1 MFTLEINSASESP
14 QRRELDP
21 GVYKIGRSIWSD
33 IRIKSGTLLKH
44 HMTLAVQEDGFKLI
58 AFGELEVNGRPAQS
72 LITPKSGTRCRVG
85 DVELVFIHPY
95 KTAEELLDE
104 SDSRYEESRA
114 QVQPEKPK
122 EDREIPATIS
132 PVAPTVSPSAQDIKD
147 SQAWIATKK
156 ALQKAILE
164 KMDLYKRGIIDGLN
178 DEDLRAEATD
188 TAQSILASQHIEVP
202 AHLNKRLLIQE
213 TVAESIGL
221 GPLEPLLADNTVSEV
236 MINGPDQIY
245 LERNGKIERSST
257 RFTGN
262 SSLLSVI
269 ERIVSPLGR
278 RIDEGSPMVDARLKD
293 GSRVNAIIPPLSL
306 IGPVVTIRKFSA
318 EKYNL
323 DKLVGFGSLSPEM
336 ARFLEICVRH
346 RKNIVVC
353 GGTGSG
359 KTTFLNALSDCI
371 PHFERII
378 TIEDAA
384 ELQLAQEHVISLES
398 RPANVEKTGEVTIRD
413 LVKNSLRMRP
423 DRIIVGECR
432 GAEALDMLQA
442 MNTGPEGSMTTAHS
456 NSPRDLLSRLEVM
469 VLMSGMDLPVRVIRE
484 QIASAVDIIV
494 HQSRFSDGRR
504 RVTSIVEV
512 DGMEEDVV
520 LMQKLFEFRQSSIDA
535 DGRLHG
541 EFKSL
546 GIAPRF
552 YTELQEAG
560 VELDRSIFMST
571 ANETSTC

>member
-1 MFTLEINSASESP
+1 MFKLQIRTASDAP
-14 QRRELDP
+14 QTRELDP
-21 GVYKIGRSIWSD
+21 GIYKLGRSIWSD
-33 IRIKSGTLLKH
+33 IRIKSSHLLKH
-44 HMTLAVQEDGFKLI
+44 HMTLAIQEDGFKLI
-58 AFGELEVNGRPAQS
+58 ALGELEVNGRPAQS
-72 LITPKSGTRCRVG
+72 LMTPESGTHCRVG
-85 DVELVFIHPY
+85 DVELTFLHSY

-104 SDSRYEESRA
+104 EDDRIQARQTTTSES
-114 QVQPEKPK
+114 
-122 EDREIPATIS
+122 T
-132 PVAPTVSPSAQDIKD
+132 PSAPAAPYRPETPAMSPTPQDIEETRV
-147 SQAWIATKK
+147 WTATKK

-188 TAQSILASQHIEVP
+188 TAQSILAGQQIDVP
-202 AHLNKRLLIQE
+202 PHLNKRRLIQE

-221 GPLEPLLADNTVSEV
+221 GPLEPLLADSSVSEIMV
-236 MINGPDQIY
+236 NGPNQIY
-245 LERNGKIERSST
+245 IERNGKIERSTT
-257 RFTGN
+257 RFTGD

-306 IGPVVTIRKFSA
+306 IGPVVTIRKFST

-323 DKLVGFGSLSPEM
+323 DRLVDFGSLNPEM

-371 PHFERII
+371 PNYERIV

-442 MNTGPEGSMTTAHS
+442 MNTGHEGSMTTAHS

-520 LMQKLFEFRQSSIDA
+520 LMQKLFEFRQSSIGE

-571 ANETSTC
+571 SKETSTC

>member
-1 MFTLEINSASESP
+1 MFTLEIRVATEEP
-14 QRRELDP
+14 QTRELDP

-33 IRIKSGTLLKH
+33 IRIKSGQLLKH
-44 HMTLAVQEDGFKLI
+44 HMTLAVQEDGFKLV
-58 AFGELEVNGRPAQS
+58 ALGDLEVNGRRAQS
-72 LITPKSGTRCRVG
+72 LITPESGTCCRMG
-85 DVELVFIHPY
+85 DVELVFTHAF

-104 SDSRYEESRA
+104 SDSRFENTESA
-114 QVQPEKPK
+114 SSVKL
-122 EDREIPATIS
+122 DIPA
-132 PVAPTVSPSAQDIKD
+132 SPSAA
-147 SQAWIATKK
+147 SQASEPSPDEIEDSRIWTATKK

-164 KMDLYKRGIIDGLN
+164 KLDLYKRGIIDGLN

-188 TAQSILASQHIEVP
+188 TAQSIIAGKQIEIP
-202 AHLNKRLLIQE
+202 AHLNKRQLIQE

-236 MINGPDQIY
+236 MVNGPNQIY
-245 LERNGKIERSST
+245 LERNGKIERSTT
-257 RFTGN
+257 RFTGDN
-262 SSLLSVI
+262 SLLSVI

-323 DKLVGFGSLSPEM
+323 DKLVGFGSLNTEM

-384 ELQLAQEHVISLES
+384 ELQLAQDHVISLES
-398 RPANVEKTGEVTIRD
+398 RPANVEKTGEITIRD

-442 MNTGPEGSMTTAHS
+442 MNTGHEGSMTTAHS

-512 DGMEEDVV
+512 DGMEEDIV
-520 LMQKLFEFRQSSIDA
+520 LMQKLFEFRQSSIDSE
-535 DGRLHG
+535 GRLHG

-560 VELDRSIFMST
+560 VELDRSIFMSGSK
-571 ANETSTC
+571 EPSTS